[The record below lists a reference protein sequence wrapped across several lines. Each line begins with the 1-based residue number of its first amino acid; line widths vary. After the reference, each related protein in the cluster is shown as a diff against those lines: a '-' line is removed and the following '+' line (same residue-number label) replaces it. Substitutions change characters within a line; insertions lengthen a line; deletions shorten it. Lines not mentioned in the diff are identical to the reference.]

1 MKNICSFWIW
11 LQCHV
16 SVKLQQEKQKGEKAS
31 GTKKK
36 QLEEHFV
43 TNTESKNSI
52 LERQRFSEEKNVKM
66 QTLIIIQYITCAEE
80 AKLKINTRCLW
91 PLGPQAALR

>member
-11 LQCHV
+11 LQYHV
-16 SVKLQQEKQKGEKAS
+16 SVKLQQKQQKGEKAS

-43 TNTESKNSI
+43 TNYVNLQQVSDI
-52 LERQRFSEEKNVKM
+52 LS
-66 QTLIIIQYITCAEE
+66 
-80 AKLKINTRCLW
+80 LKT
-91 PLGPQAALR
+91 AS